1 MDIQKR
7 TEVIRAEVKQLG
19 FASVGIAPAEFLDP
33 EAYRLEKWLKRN
45 LYGQMEYLPKHFDL
59 RVDPK
64 KLLPEAR
71 SVIMLACNYFPEET
85 YLKNTAFR
93 ISRYALGRDYHKVL
107 RGKLKKL
114 EKRLCDSIGSIGYRS
129 FVDSAPVMEKAWAA
143 RCGIGWIGKSGNL
156 IVPNAGSYFFLGG
169 LFVDLELEYDQP
181 HQNHCGNCRQCI
193 DACPTDAIVEP
204 YLLDCSRCISYLTI
218 EHRGSLPPE
227 LQKMFGGWIFGCDI
241 CQEVCPFNRFSKP
254 HREHDF
260 LPRGE
265 FEKMSDA
272 DWRRMSEAEYN
283 RLFEG
288 SAVKRARYER
298 LMRNIEFTEKN
309 IAKDDHR

>member
-7 TEVIRAEVKQLG
+7 TELIRDEAQKLG
-19 FASVGIAPAEFLDP
+19 FTSIGVTPAEFLDP

-45 LYGQMEYLPKHFDL
+45 LYGQMDYLPIHFDL

-64 KLLPEAR
+64 NLLPEAK
-71 SVIMLACNYFPEET
+71 SVIMLAYNYFPEEK
-85 YLKNTAFR
+85 YSQKTAFK
-93 ISRYALGRDYHKVL
+93 ISRYARGRDYHKVL
-107 RGKLKKL
+107 NGKLKKL
-114 EKRLCDSIGSIGYRS
+114 IKILGDSFGNIQYRS
-129 FVDSAPVMEKAWAA
+129 FVDSAPVMEKAWAT
-143 RCGIGWIGKSGNL
+143 RCGIGWIGKNGNL
-156 IVPNAGSYFFLGG
+156 IAPRTGSYFFLCG
-169 LFVDLELEYDQP
+169 LFVDIELEYDQP
-181 HQNHCGNCRQCI
+181 HKNHCGNCRLCI

-218 EHRGSLPPE
+218 EHRGSLPSE

-254 HREHDF
+254 HREPEF
-260 LPRGE
+260 LPVGE

-272 DWRRMSEAEYN
+272 DWLRMNEAEYN

-288 SAVKRARYER
+288 SAVKRAKYEG
-298 LMRNIEFTEKN
+298 LMRNIKFSSKN
-309 IAKDDHR
+309 LAEG